1 MSIRFVLVLTLALV
15 SSHSIAQQQ
24 WLDYLRIDP
33 EICVVENKTTLCRH
47 RFRIHW
53 QLKQQTKVCL
63 YQQRQT
69 SPLRCQSFGLNG
81 EHSLVLDLQ
90 DDINFSLIAVDLNQ
104 QTDVTAKVLTLGAE
118 VRRAKRRL
126 WSVF

>member
-1 MSIRFVLVLTLALV
+1 MSTRLGFIFTALLFSPFVSAEGKW
-15 SSHSIAQQQ
+15 I
-24 WLDYLRIDP
+24 DYLRIDP

-53 QLKQQTKVCL
+53 QLTTETKVCL

-69 SPLRCQSFGLNG
+69 TPLQCQTVGRKG

-90 DDINFSLIAVDLNQ
+90 DDVDFSLIAVDLNRQ
-104 QTDVTAKVLTLGAE
+104 QDVTAKVLTLGAE